1 MATATLDGRG
11 EELRRSV
18 TASLAAF
25 GDALLR
31 GPLPRVLLFA
41 AIIVLELAL
50 AGVLKAR
57 LLSSAR
63 CAVLPEAVV
72 LGALPSFVPAEV
84 AAELSR
90 VRVDTAYSV
99 ADPELDRRARAAFES
114 HPWVRRVARI
124 RRLYPSRLLVDV
136 ELRKPFALVDVEEWR
151 LTVDGEGIVLD
162 DRGSRAPEGL
172 PIVRGDRKSVPRIPR
187 IGRPFKALAVHRG
200 LAVLRDLVANA
211 DHRFLVDYRVLAADV
226 TKAAAEKGGDV
237 VLELGNGV
245 RVEWGESE
253 SGALSGVEPGARRKL
268 DALLEA
274 EAAHPGFRG
283 VATVN
288 VLSSTPFVR
297 GDG

>member
-25 GDALLR
+25 GDATLR
-31 GPLPRVLLFA
+31 GPLPRILLFA
-41 AIIVLELAL
+41 AIIALELAL

-57 LLSSAR
+57 ILGSDR
-63 CAVLPEAVV
+63 CVVRPESVV
-72 LGALPSFVPAEV
+72 LGALPSFVPSDV
-84 AAELSR
+84 AAELAR
-90 VRVDTAYSV
+90 VRLDAAYSV
-99 ADPELDRRARAAFES
+99 ADPELDRRARAAFSS
-114 HPWVRRVARI
+114 HPWVRRVVRVRRI
-124 RRLYPSRLLVDV
+124 YPSRLLVDA

-151 LTVDGEGIVLD
+151 LTVDVEGSVLD

-187 IGRPFKALAVHRG
+187 VGRPFKAPAVQRG
-200 LAVLRDLVANA
+200 LAVLRDLEANA
-211 DHRFLVDYRVLAADV
+211 DHRFLTDYRVAAADV
-226 TKAAAEKGGDV
+226 TQAGAAKGGDV

-245 RVEWGESE
+245 RVEWGDAE
-253 SGALSGVEPGARRKL
+253 SGAMAGVEPGARRKL

-283 VATVN
+283 IATVN